1 MTSLDEGMRR
11 MIRRNK
17 LLGMWAAEKLGLVG
31 EAAKAYSDGLAT
43 GTLDFERSD
52 VLRKIREDFRLA
64 GVVQSDDEVLRV
76 ANEFWLQASSPELK
90 TRGDARD
97 GAVLHLARNLL
108 SR

>member
-1 MTSLDEGMRR
+1 MASLDEGMRR

-31 EAAKAYSDGLAT
+31 EAAKAYSDGLAA

-52 VLRKIREDFRLA
+52 VLRKIREDFQLA
-64 GVVQSDDEVLRV
+64 GLVQSDDEVLRA
-76 ANEFWLQASSPELK
+76 ANAFCLQAASPG
-90 TRGDARD
+90 RQSRD
-97 GAVLHLARNLL
+97 GAALHLARNLL